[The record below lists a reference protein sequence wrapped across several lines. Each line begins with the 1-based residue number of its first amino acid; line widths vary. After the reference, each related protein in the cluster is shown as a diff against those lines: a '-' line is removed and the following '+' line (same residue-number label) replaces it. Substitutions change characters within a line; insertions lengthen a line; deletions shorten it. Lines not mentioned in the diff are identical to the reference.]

1 MNPPKFILHLFYLAL
16 RHLHIAI
23 LLDLDGIKLALHLS
37 FYIDAVHLSF
47 SMDVF
52 HLSFSM
58 DVFHL
63 SFSILLHLAS
73 TLLLQRIAQ
82 EMGVLLYSKEWE

>member
-1 MNPPKFILHLFYLAL
+1 MNPLKFILQLFYLAL
-16 RHLHIAI
+16 RDLHIAI

-37 FYIDAVHLSF
+37 FYIDAV
-47 SMDVF
+47 